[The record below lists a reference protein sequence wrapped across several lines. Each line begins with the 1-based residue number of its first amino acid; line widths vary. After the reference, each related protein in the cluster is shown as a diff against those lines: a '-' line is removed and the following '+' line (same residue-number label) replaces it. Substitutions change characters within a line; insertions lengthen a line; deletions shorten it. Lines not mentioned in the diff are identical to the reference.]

1 MERTKSWDYITKLGK
16 FIKKKWKS
24 LAKKH
29 KLNIKITGID
39 ALCAFTFKSRYHQ
52 VYKTFITQEM
62 LKKRI
67 LATTTIY
74 VSISHNKKILK
85 KYLKVL
91 DKLFSIISRCEKGDD
106 IYRYLVSETSTTNFS
121 RLN

>member
-1 MERTKSWDYITKLGK
+1 
-16 FIKKKWKS
+16 
-24 LAKKH
+24 
-29 KLNIKITGID
+29 
-39 ALCAFTFKSRYHQ
+39 
-52 VYKTFITQEM
+52 M